1 MSISICLD
9 DVIDPTAVLDRI
21 WSVVHDHVRCL
32 TRCMDMDIPESKYR
46 LENPCCMS
54 IDLLYSIE
62 WAFRHASRKGWD
74 LVYTNDSRVC
84 DDEYVELIIDPVEKD
99 KCEKYNPVERHP
111 SPVERTSD
119 NINNPIL
126 IRE

>member
-32 TRCMDMDIPESKYR
+32 TRCMDMDIPESKYS

-99 KCEKYNPVERHP
+99 KCEKYDPVERES
-111 SPVERTSD
+111 SPVESTSYEVDD
-119 NINNPIL
+119 NALVIQ
-126 IRE
+126 